1 VQLILPWL
9 GSCKGPQSRNTYLF
23 RRFLAMSS
31 PFHPCAA
38 DCDGQENGQNTH
50 PVFGFWKGTNSLRGP
65 DFRRCARSSDRTMR
79 RRWGALG
86 RKGSC
91 VTLVISIHRLSA
103 QKPHSRGF
111 YQGFLGLRNLTSA
124 SKTKMR
130 NLVSRS
136 RSSPHISNEYT
147 TPHISNEYKSMQGAS
162 PDAASLRMSHIRS
175 SLIFSPFSALSTVT
189 ILPAPLP
196 PTSSIPLSS
205 QNPTTY
211 PHPTILLQAPP
222 PSPPTPPTTLPN
234 GLPRPRNLRPPRL
247 HPPPPQPPP
256 QPQPQPHLL
265 NNHRQRTNSALPLRR
280 MRSRDPSEAGRS
292 DPMPR
297 LWVSDIDEGEG
308 VEVSAF
314 RGLCRGWG
322 EGERKKGGK
331 RGGKGRKEE
340 WRNGGRGEGKEG
352 KRE

>member
-1 VQLILPWL
+1 
-9 GSCKGPQSRNTYLF
+9 
-23 RRFLAMSS
+23 MSS

-111 YQGFLGLRNLTSA
+111 YQAFLGLRNLTSA

-136 RSSPHISNEYT
+136 RSSPHISNEY
-147 TPHISNEYKSMQGAS
+147 KSMQGAS
-162 PDAASLRMSHIRS
+162 PDAASLRMFHIRS
-175 SLIFSPFSALSTVT
+175 SLIFSPFSALPTVT

-196 PTSSIPLSS
+196 PTSSIPPSS

-211 PHPTILLQAPP
+211 PHPTLLLQAPP

-234 GLPRPRNLRPPRL
+234 GLPRPRNIRPPRL

-280 MRSRDPSEAGRS
+280 MRSRDPSEEGRS

-308 VEVSAF
+308 EK
-314 RGLCRGWG
+314 
-322 EGERKKGGK
+322 EGER
-331 RGGKGRKEE
+331 
-340 WRNGGRGEGKEG
+340 EG
-352 KRE
+352 KRNGETEGGERGRRERGSEKGLTALWDGAV